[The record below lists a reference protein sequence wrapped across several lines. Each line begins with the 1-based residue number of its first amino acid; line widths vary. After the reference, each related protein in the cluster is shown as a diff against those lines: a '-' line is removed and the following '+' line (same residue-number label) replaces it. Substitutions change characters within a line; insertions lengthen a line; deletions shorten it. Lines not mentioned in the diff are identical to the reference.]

1 MHSAQLYPRILSP
14 QMVLHTKYRQNR
26 LGELGGVCGF
36 PSALGTWIF
45 IACKKRFSREGS
57 CKIALQKTKA
67 PSAHNARHQG
77 CKIPP
82 RNQITGKETLNSSAT
97 PLGTPPSILFPE
109 GDSSCHW
116 DDCNSQKGVPQR
128 TGNFQPCPLLG
139 FDFRCTQI
147 GTLDILDVCMVCSV
161 LTSHLPTSLSSFRF
175 ASKPPRG
182 LSSKRRRFH
191 WTLLHVFVGPHVG
204 WCFADP
210 FSGIE
215 SRIVSLP

>member
-1 MHSAQLYPRILSP
+1 MQKTLLSEG
-14 QMVLHTKYRQNR
+14 LLQNR
-26 LGELGGVCGF
+26 SPENQSSERTQRTTPGMQNSTLEPNYGERNIKF
-36 PSALGTWIF
+36 F
-45 IACKKRFSREGS
+45 
-57 CKIALQKTKA
+57 
-67 PSAHNARHQG
+67 RH
-77 CKIPP
+77 PP
-82 RNQITGKETLNSSAT
+82 RYPPRVSFFRKVILHAIGMTAIVKKERLSLRSFCRAAKR
-97 PLGTPPSILFPE
+97 L
-109 GDSSCHW
+109 
-116 DDCNSQKGVPQR
+116 PQH

-147 GTLDILDVCMVCSV
+147 GTLDILDLCMVCSV

-175 ASKPPRG
+175 ASKPPLG

-191 WTLLHVFVGPHVG
+191 WTLLHVFVVPHVS